1 MSTEGMFN
9 RLGDRLAHNESD
21 EVPVTMSD
29 LLDLPDDQRAVV
41 REVMR
46 SSDPMTPAQVA
57 DVLDWPL
64 PDVERLLGDL
74 SLIGMIEVVDG
85 RIKVSPMHRT
95 TRATPGGLWGLLDE
109 L

>member
-1 MSTEGMFN
+1 MSADGMFN
-9 RLGDRLAHNESD
+9 RLGDQLAQNESGD
-21 EVPVTMSD
+21 VPVTMSD
-29 LLDLPDDQRAVV
+29 LLDLPDDQRTVV

-46 SSDPMTPAQVA
+46 SSDPMTPEEVA
-57 DVLDWPL
+57 DALEWPL

-74 SLIGMIEVVDG
+74 SLLGMVEVVDG

>member
-9 RLGDRLAHNESD
+9 RLGDRLAHSESD

-29 LLDLPDDQRAVV
+29 LLDLPDDQRTVV

-46 SSDPMTPAQVA
+46 SSNPMTPSEVA
-57 DVLDWPL
+57 GALDWPL

-74 SLIGMIEVVDG
+74 SLLGMIEMVAG
-85 RIKVSPMHRT
+85 RIKMSPMHRT

>member
-1 MSTEGMFN
+1 MSADGIFN
-9 RLGDRLAHNESD
+9 RIGDQLAQNESD

-29 LLDLPDDQRAVV
+29 LLDLPDDQRSVV

-46 SSDPMTPAQVA
+46 SSDPMTSAEVA
-57 DVLDWPL
+57 DSLGWPL

-74 SLIGMIEVVDG
+74 SLLGMIEVVSG
-85 RIKVSPMHRT
+85 RIKMSPMHRT